1 MRITRGLF
9 IGTFCLFLV
18 ACGGEGPNSTA
29 DASVPPDETRS
40 KPLTELSKASLSQM
54 EMDVFNLNIPV
65 EKCDIRNSPFA
76 SDMLSVITELNL
88 HLGEL
93 ENIEPLVREVLLLS
107 VPPREEGTVGI
118 YLCDDL
124 EFSASTLFRS
134 TFISNQFLER
144 LRDGARTW
152 GSDELFLP
160 ALSYVVFHEF
170 AHAALNHSVVKL
182 PGENDS
188 GFPAVDRFEFDFP
201 QEVEADRIAYNL
213 MTATGQ
219 DLLGIV
225 VAQSLDNL

>member
-1 MRITRGLF
+1 MRITKTLF

-18 ACGGEGPNSTA
+18 ACGGAGPEGTA

-40 KPLTELSKASLSQM
+40 KPLSELSKASLSQL
-54 EMDVFNLNIPV
+54 EMDVFDLNIPV
-65 EKCDIRNSPFA
+65 EKCDIRNSHFSA
-76 SDMLSVITELNL
+76 DVAAVIAELNL
-88 HLGEL
+88 HLGDV
-93 ENIEPLVREVLLLS
+93 ENIEPVIREVLLLS
-107 VPPREEGTVGI
+107 VPPREDGTVGI
-118 YLCDDL
+118 FLCDDL

-134 TFISNQFLER
+134 TFISNQFLEK

-160 ALSYVVFHEF
+160 ALSYIIFHEF

-182 PGENDS
+182 PSETNSEYETVTSYD
-188 GFPAVDRFEFDFP
+188 FDFP
-201 QEVEADRIAYNL
+201 QEVEADRLAYDL